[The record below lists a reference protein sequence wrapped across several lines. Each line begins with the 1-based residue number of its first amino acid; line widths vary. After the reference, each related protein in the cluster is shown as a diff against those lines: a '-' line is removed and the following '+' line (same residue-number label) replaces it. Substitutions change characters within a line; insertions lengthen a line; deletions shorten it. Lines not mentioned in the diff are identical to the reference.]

1 MNSTYACMMGLVAIT
16 VPCKLGLE
24 ADPGRSILIVIKVAC
39 SNINWTRRSKITA
52 MNWYGI
58 HQTYVGK
65 KPSTIA
71 IYVLLKFGLHPS
83 HAWFQIQT
91 VLLYSLHVIV

>member
-39 SNINWTRRSKITA
+39 SNINWSQRSKITA

-65 KPSTIA
+65 KPSTIV
-71 IYVLLKFGLHPS
+71 IDVLLKFRLHPS
-83 HAWFQIQT
+83 HAWLQIQT